1 MTLLGV
7 QNAEGCSY
15 VEAERNV
22 GFWALWLKKALFPPL
37 PLLYTSNGEL
47 SEEDLAEYSSLVRPY
62 QDEPLAGE
70 DTTVNEDEL
79 DADGLSPGILRD
91 RYERAKTSQ
100 CHYYTW
106 ERLPLCLTC
115 FVCLCSPLRLRSV

>member
-1 MTLLGV
+1 M
-7 QNAEGCSY
+7 
-15 VEAERNV
+15 

-37 PLLYTSNGEL
+37 PLLYTSDGEL

-70 DTTVNEDEL
+70 DTTENEDEL

-91 RYERAKTSQ
+91 RYERAETSQ
-100 CHYYTW
+100 CHYYMW
-106 ERLPLCLTC
+106 ERLPLSYL
-115 FVCLCSPLRLRSV
+115 LCVSSFSSLVAIRIR